1 MWLRE
6 GLEWG
11 FDGRGRYAHSGML
24 KSALWIRND
33 MNNTPR
39 VADLLA
45 GVAGACPRGGAIDRY
60 AQGKTCIEMPLNQVC
75 PQILSCVVNLQ

>member
-1 MWLRE
+1 MCWFLSA

-45 GVAGACPRGGAIDRY
+45 GVSGPVPRGGVVDRCSHG
-60 AQGKTCIEMPLNQVC
+60 QSCMETPLNQVDHT
-75 PQILSCVVNLQ
+75 